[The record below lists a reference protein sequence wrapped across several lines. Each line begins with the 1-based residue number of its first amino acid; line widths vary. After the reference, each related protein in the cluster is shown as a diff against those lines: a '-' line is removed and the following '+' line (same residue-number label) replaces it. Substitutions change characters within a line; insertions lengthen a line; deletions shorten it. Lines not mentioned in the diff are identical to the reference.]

1 MSPFLLKIVKRFLP
15 QVKEIAYPTITDL
28 LHKTVDSVSLQA
40 GEDNACATIS
50 QYNGEWWVFVV
61 TMSPENKVIRTINS
75 MKLEDMISLGFSKL
89 EEHVET
95 K

>member
-1 MSPFLLKIVKRFLP
+1 MSPFLLNIAKRFLP

-50 QYNGEWWVFVV
+50 RYNGEWWVFVV